1 MPFAHMPGSAVCIR
15 RVMVSRASTLASVA
29 LCAAAMWSTL
39 VPHAWAQSQSN
50 TTDGTGNTGS
60 AITQGQSQNPSLQG
74 PVRLRSGSYQRRDV
88 EPGPSRRTQRL
99 QTRQP
104 FEGDT
109 MSAEPLP
116 PKPPPKPSEFETFVQ
131 RLSGE
136 AVKRF
141 GSELMTSDTEPD
153 AMAVP
158 VPSDYL
164 LKVGDEIEVAIWGS
178 VDAELLLQVDRTG
191 RINIPRVG
199 AVSVAGVR
207 YADVEKLLTQ
217 RVSRVFKNFQL
228 SVTLGQ
234 LRGLRVYVTG
244 HVERPGAYVVPS
256 LATMTQVL
264 MQAGGPVASGSFR
277 RIQLRRGAQ
286 TLAMVDL
293 YDLLLKGDRGAD
305 RVVEAGDV
313 VHVGP
318 VGREVAL
325 IGSVNRAA
333 IFELLPHESIGDL
346 LQMAGGFSAV
356 ADRTRVAIE
365 RLDERSDKRIV
376 QLELPQAT
384 TAALSSG
391 DVVRA
396 FSVVDTALPVER
408 QNKRVRIEGE
418 VARPGDYVLPARS
431 TIADALKTAGGLTEA
446 AFVYGTEFTRESVRV
461 TQQQNYERAVRDLET
476 ELARYNTSQRTTT
489 ADEAAAQSARATATT
504 RLIDR
509 LRAVKP
515 NGRVVLQLATDTRE
529 LPDLILDDGDR
540 ILVPPRPTSVGVFGS
555 VYNGGSYLYNDGR
568 RIDDFLTLA
577 GGPTRGADVSSMFV
591 IRANG
596 SVVADRADKRSWWTR
611 GTSAVTD
618 ASAEPG
624 DTIFVPEEL
633 EKTTFI
639 QNAKDWGQIVSQF
652 GLGVAAILA
661 ITR

>member
-1 MPFAHMPGSAVCIR
+1 MPLAHTPGLSARLLRLTSTVVSFGLLTISLFAAV
-15 RVMVSRASTLASVA
+15 APTAE
-29 LCAAAMWSTL
+29 
-39 VPHAWAQSQSN
+39 AQSTSN
-50 TTDGTGNTGS
+50 STDSTTPGTTS
-60 AITQGQSQNPSLQG
+60 PTSQGQAVQG
-74 PVRLRSGSYQRRDV
+74 PVRLRSGAYQQRDAD
-88 EPGPSRRTQRL
+88 PSMPRAP
-99 QTRQP
+99 TRSRA
-104 FEGDT
+104 G
-109 MSAEPLP
+109 SAAEADETTTFARP
-116 PKPPPKPSEFETFVQ
+116 PKPPTKPSEFETFVQ
-131 RLSGE
+131 RLAGE
-136 AVKRF
+136 PVKRF

-153 AMAVP
+153 AMSVP
-158 VPSDYL
+158 VPSDYV
-164 LKVGDEIEVAIWGS
+164 LKSGDEIEIAIWGS

-199 AVSVAGVR
+199 AVAVAGVR
-207 YADVEKLLTQ
+207 YADVEKLIAQ
-217 RVSRVFKNFQL
+217 RVARVFKNFQL

-244 HVERPGAYVVPS
+244 YVERPGAYVVPS
-256 LATMTQVL
+256 LATMTQAL
-264 MQAGGPVASGSFR
+264 MQAGGPVASGTFR
-277 RIQLRRGAQ
+277 TIQLRRGTQALS
-286 TLAMVDL
+286 TVDL

-305 RVVEAGDV
+305 RVVEADDV
-313 VHVGP
+313 IHVNA

-325 IGSVNRAA
+325 IGSVNRPA
-333 IFELLPHESIGDL
+333 IFELLPNESIGDL
-346 LQMAGGFSAV
+346 MQMAGGFSAV
-356 ADRTRVAIE
+356 ADRTRLAIE
-365 RLDERSDKRIV
+365 RLDERIGKRIV
-376 QLELPQAT
+376 QLELPQAA

-431 TIADALKTAGGLTEA
+431 TIAEALKTAGGLTEA

-489 ADEAAAQSARATATT
+489 ADEAAAQGARATATT
-504 RLIDR
+504 RLIER

-515 NGRVVLQLATDTRE
+515 SGRVVLQLAPETRA
-529 LPDLILDDGDR
+529 LPDLVLDDGDR

-568 RIDDFLTLA
+568 RVDDFLTLA
-577 GGPTRGADVSSMFV
+577 GGPTRGADVTSMFV

-596 SVVADRADKRSWWTR
+596 SVVAERSDKRSWWTR
-611 GTSAVTD
+611 GTSAVTE

-639 QNAKDWGQIVSQF
+639 QNAKDWGLIVSQF

>member
-1 MPFAHMPGSAVCIR
+1 MPPAYTFEFAARLG
-15 RVMVSRASTLASVA
+15 RVIALLLIGLAATLPPI
-29 LCAAAMWSTL
+29 TR
-39 VPHAWAQSQSN
+39 AQSANSNNDGTN
-50 TTDGTGNTGS
+50 TTGTSQATG
-60 AITQGQSQNPSLQG
+60 QGQGAQG
-74 PVRLRSGSYQRRDV
+74 PVRLRSGSSQRRERDT
-88 EPGPSRRTQRL
+88 EPSLRRQGKRTQ
-99 QTRQP
+99 TMP
-104 FEGDT
+104 MAEGDD
-109 MSAEPLP
+109 AQFPLQ
-116 PKPPPKPSEFETFVQ
+116 PKLPPKPSEFEVFVQ
-131 RLSGE
+131 RLAGDPI
-136 AVKRF
+136 KRF
-141 GSELMTSDTEPD
+141 GSELMTSDTEQEPELSS
-153 AMAVP
+153 VP
-158 VPSDYL
+158 VPSDYA
-164 LKVGDEIEVAIWGS
+164 LKVGDEVELALWGS

-199 AVSVAGVR
+199 AVQVAGVR
-207 YADVEKLLTQ
+207 YAEVEKLIAQ

-228 SVTLGQ
+228 AVTLGQ

-244 HVERPGAYVVPS
+244 HVARPGTYVVPS

-264 MQAGGPVASGSFR
+264 MQAGGPAASGTFR
-277 RIQLRRGAQ
+277 GIQLRRGSQGMA
-286 TLAMVDL
+286 TVDL

-305 RVVEAGDV
+305 RTVEAGDV

-325 IGSVNRAA
+325 IGSVNRPA

-376 QLELPQAT
+376 QLELPQAA
-384 TAALSSG
+384 TAALASG
-391 DVVRA
+391 DVLRA

-418 VARPGDYVLPARS
+418 VARPGDYVLAARS
-431 TIADALKTAGGLTEA
+431 TIADALKAAGGLTDA

-476 ELARYNTSQRTTT
+476 ELARYTTSQRTST
-489 ADEAAAQSARATATT
+489 ADEAAAQGARATATS

-515 NGRVVLQLATDTRE
+515 NGRVVLQLATDTRA
-529 LPDLILDDGDR
+529 LPDLVLDDGDR

-568 RIDDFLTLA
+568 RVDDFLTLA

-596 SVVADRADKRSWWTR
+596 SVIADRSDKRSWWSR
-611 GTSAVTD
+611 STSAVTE
-618 ASAEPG
+618 AAAEPG

-639 QNAKDWGQIVSQF
+639 QNAKDWGLIVSQF